1 MTPETKPNKGTSR
14 GRRILLIASLGLNIL
29 VLFVVIGAAVGLQ
42 RHGGSPRS
50 SSMDGPG
57 AVYVRA
63 LEFDD
68 KRALGREIRKAQRE
82 LKVNHKEDRVLIED
96 MASVLRSTPF
106 DAEML
111 KSVRATLNEKSALR
125 RQVAFDVWLSYVEE
139 MSAEDRE
146 AYADRMLEVLEKGPR
161 KYKKDKPP
169 RD

>member
-1 MTPETKPNKGTSR
+1 
-14 GRRILLIASLGLNIL
+14 
-29 VLFVVIGAAVGLQ
+29 
-42 RHGGSPRS
+42 
-50 SSMDGPG
+50 MDGPG

-106 DAEML
+106 DVEML

-161 KYKKDKPP
+161 KNKKDKPP